1 MHTTHSRSRVRLSAS
16 VMAHPDR
23 SASAHRVLAD
33 VGVENARVAFDPEP
47 DGPASSLRS
56 ARLAYA
62 DADLYPGSTHHLV
75 LQDDVTFSRGFV
87 ESARACLSLHPDSAV
102 SFFVEWGSRT
112 AFLARWAVFTGA
124 AAVPVV
130 NPYVPTQALALPR
143 RLAVDL
149 ARFLTEDV
157 EHGEAD
163 DEAVRRFL
171 RGRGVPALVMVP
183 NLVEH
188 EDLPSLTGNNEHGA
202 RHSVCFA
209 PEGAAHDGS
218 VLDPPRLLPMVAW
231 NVGRAVVVDLHDD
244 VPATRRPTLDVLGEW
259 GATESV
265 LRGALDRVVGARA
278 YPVGPDLLFQ
288 AWITAV
294 ALGALQ
300 EGHWPGTVGA
310 LRGRLGEPLVARAL
324 ATLVPGALRVFT
336 DPVALSRR
344 ADDLA
349 LLVLAAM
356 EYGAAHCR
364 PGL

>member
-1 MHTTHSRSRVRLSAS
+1 MSATLSRSFAVLSAS
-16 VMAHPDR
+16 VMAHPSR

-33 VGVENARVAFDPEP
+33 LGLENARVAFDPEP

-62 DADLYPGSTHHLV
+62 DAARFPGTHHLV

-87 ESARACLSLHPDSAV
+87 ESALTCLSHHPDSAV

-112 AFLARWAVFTGA
+112 ASLARWAVFTGA

-143 RLAVDL
+143 ALAVDL

-171 RGRGVPALVMVP
+171 RARGVQALVMVP

-209 PEGAAHDGS
+209 PEGAAHEAS
-218 VLDPPRLLPMVAW
+218 VLEPPRLLPMVGW
-231 NVGRAVVVDLHDD
+231 NVGRAVIVDLHDD
-244 VPATRRPTLDVLGEW
+244 VPATRRPTLDVLCAW
-259 GATESV
+259 GATESG
-265 LRGALDRVVGARA
+265 LRAALDRASGPRP
-278 YPVGPDLLFQ
+278 YPVAPDLLFE

-294 ALGALQ
+294 AMGALQ
-300 EGHWPGTVGA
+300 EGHWPGTVRP
-310 LRGRLGEPLVARAL
+310 LRGRLDEPLVARAL
-324 ATLVPGALRVFT
+324 ATLVPGALRVFA
-336 DPVALSRR
+336 DPVALGRR

-364 PGL
+364 PRG